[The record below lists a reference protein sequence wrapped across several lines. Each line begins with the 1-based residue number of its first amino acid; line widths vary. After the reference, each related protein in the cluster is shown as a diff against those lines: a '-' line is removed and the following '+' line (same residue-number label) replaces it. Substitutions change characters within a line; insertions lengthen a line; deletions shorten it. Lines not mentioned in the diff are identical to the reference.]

1 MSALFAAFGVNWHLL
16 LVQLFN
22 FALLLAALTYFLY
35 RPILNIIDE
44 RREKIAEGV
53 RTAALAQ
60 QRLEDAQKEGE
71 GIVGDAAREAETLVT
86 SARTRA
92 SETGAEIVKTAESKA
107 ATMLRDAAALAEESK
122 RRAMQ
127 ESEKEIAKAAMLAAE
142 KILRAKA

>member
-1 MSALFAAFGVNWHLL
+1 MSALFSAFGVNWHLL

-35 RPILNIIDE
+35 RPILRIIDE

-60 QRLEDAQKEGE
+60 HRLEEAQQEGE
-71 GIVGDAAREAETLVT
+71 KLVGDAAREAETLVT
-86 SARTRA
+86 AARTRA
-92 SETGAEIVKTAESKA
+92 SEMGAEIVGSAESKA
-107 ATMLRDAAALAEESK
+107 EALMRDAALKAEESK

-127 ESEKEIAKAAMLAAE
+127 ESEREIAKAAMLAAE
-142 KILRAKA
+142 KILRGQA